1 MMYHVSMKISDKV
14 SLITPARFLFDAGKT
29 PSVWNKKMLNDK
41 HFKVI
46 KYFENSKDIFDNVDI
61 KGGVAITYR
70 DKTQD
75 FDIIGTFTP
84 NETIRSIIKKVKLF
98 NERTFADII
107 YSNTSYK
114 YTKLFFEENEGF
126 SNRVSG
132 GSSRYLSS
140 SCFDKF
146 PEVFFEE
153 EPSNENTYI
162 RIVGRKNNQRVILY
176 VDKRYINPPRNFYS
190 YKLMLP
196 SSNGS
201 GKLGEV
207 ISGPFVAEPLLGATE
222 TFVSF
227 SDFKNQDEAN
237 NALKYIKTKFAR
249 IMLGTK
255 KVTQGNKNSKVWINV
270 PVQDFSNNSKI
281 NWNKSI
287 DEIDAQLFKKY
298 KFSDEEIRFI
308 NETAT
313 EMN

>member
-1 MMYHVSMKISDKV
+1 MKISDKV